1 MRWEEK
7 LEDMAESR
15 GEVLVNVAM
24 GVGTWE
30 CGTHPEIAQP
40 HNDNSVQQRRRAER
54 KAIDRSKRG
63 TEYRATNKVMKRR
76 YVQINL

>member
-24 GVGTWE
+24 GVGTRE
-30 CGTHPEIAQP
+30 RGTHPEIAQP
-40 HNDNSVQQRRRAER
+40 HNE
-54 KAIDRSKRG
+54 
-63 TEYRATNKVMKRR
+63 
-76 YVQINL
+76 